1 MPGSCIKIVHSVQTL
16 ERSGYIA
23 GPPLSEKRPAAHGGF
38 YDRYQQYGKDVA
50 ALEASGAC
58 AAHRP
63 AGRAD
68 LGDVVHP
75 KPASAGGQGGAAPH
89 PGKFR
94 LGGGPGPE
102 APGPEEILERAHD
115 RSAAEEDLREALP
128 ELREIALETVAA
140 QGYDYDVTAE
150 LTDAAFPTREYD
162 GFTLPAGEY
171 LALRLVIGAGEGH
184 NWWCVVFPPLCA
196 QTTTDVAQTAMAAG
210 LDGGDVSLLTE
221 ESQGY
226 VLKFKSIELWEGL
239 RQRFG

>member
-1 MPGSCIKIVHSVQTL
+1 MTDTNNTAKTSRRWKRLELALLIGLLAALIWGMWSIRSQQVLADKVVRLHILANSDSEEDQALKLQVRDAVL
-16 ERSGYIA
+16 ERA
-23 GPPLSEKRPAAHGGF
+23 
-38 YDRYQQYGKDVA
+38 
-50 ALEASGAC
+50 
-58 AAHRP
+58 
-63 AGRAD
+63 
-68 LGDVVHP
+68 
-75 KPASAGGQGGAAPH
+75 
-89 PGKFR
+89 
-94 LGGGPGPE
+94 
-102 APGPEEILERAHD
+102 EEILERAHD

-150 LTDAAFPTREYD
+150 LADTAFPTREYD